1 MIHHLKH
8 FTLQVVACFVLKMLT
23 LKVCEKVAEV
33 QLLTVGLYG
42 KKALL
47 GTQKLNGLTN
57 CSITYNDLYMLS
69 DLLFANM
76 QYIYRVTYWCDFK
89 RQNLN

>member
-1 MIHHLKH
+1 
-8 FTLQVVACFVLKMLT
+8 MLT